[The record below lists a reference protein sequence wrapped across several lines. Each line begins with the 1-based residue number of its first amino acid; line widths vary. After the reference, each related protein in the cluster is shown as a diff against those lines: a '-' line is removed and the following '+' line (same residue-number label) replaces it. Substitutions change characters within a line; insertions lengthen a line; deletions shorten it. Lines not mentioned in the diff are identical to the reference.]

1 MEYLSL
7 VFLHVFFGIL
17 WAGAA
22 VAIGVFVLP
31 AVLEAGPAGG
41 AVMAGVAKR
50 KFPIFMTVIG
60 AIVLLTGARLYM
72 IRFTPGWITTPEGIV
87 ITLGAL
93 LAIAAFIIGISVQRP
108 TVERIGAIAA
118 QIAASGAPPTP
129 AQASE
134 LQASRQKLRKAGS
147 ITAWHVL
154 AAAALMAMHRSAMGV
169 GN

>member
-22 VAIGVFVLP
+22 VALGFFVLP
-31 AVLEAGPAGG
+31 SVLEAGPAGG

-50 KFPIFMTVIG
+50 RFPLFMTVV
-60 AIVLLTGARLYM
+60 AAVVLLTGARLFM
-72 IRFTPGWITTPEGIV
+72 LRFTPGWIATPEGIV

-93 LAIAAFIIGISVQRP
+93 LAIAAFIIGMAVQRP
-108 TVERIGAIAA
+108 VVGRIGALAA

-134 LQASRQKLRKAGS
+134 LQALRLKLRRAAS

-154 AAAALMAMHRSAMGV
+154 AAAALMAMHRLATAFGS
-169 GN
+169 